1 MTTVSAR
8 SGRSSTLHPVVPP
21 ALRVRSVGHYFGS
34 GETRTQI
41 LFDNNLE
48 LLPGELVIL
57 SGPSGSGKTTLLT
70 LIGGLRTLQQ
80 GDIDIWDPNLFVHRA
95 LQGLSEQE
103 LVQVRQGIGF
113 IFQRHNLFDSLTAV
127 QNVRLAQQLKPP
139 RPDDHERVYELLTQL
154 NLGDRLDR
162 KPHQLSGG
170 QRQRVAVARAL
181 INDPSLVLA
190 DEPTAALDEENGTIV
205 IDLLRQRARETGCTC
220 LIVTHDSRIMNAAD
234 RIVEMRRGA
243 IESNIVVAERLFVR
257 EALRRCAAFAPLLP
271 EVLARVA
278 DEILIGVAPN
288 VRVRRY
294 LPDEC
299 PWFEAHLAGTVL
311 IQQGDK
317 GDKFY
322 LIRKGR
328 VAIFVDDGHGSQK
341 VNELGRGDFFG
352 DRALVMNEPRN
363 ATVTALEDVELYTI
377 GREQFEMARETCMPF
392 IDRILSVFGR
402 PGNR

>member
-1 MTTVSAR
+1 
-8 SGRSSTLHPVVPP
+8 LHPAIPP
-21 ALRVRSVGHYFGS
+21 ALRVRGVEHYFGT

-80 GDIDIWDPNLFVHRA
+80 GDIDIWDPNRFVHRS
-95 LQGLSEQE
+95 LRGLGERE

-127 QNVRLAQQLKPP
+127 QNVYLAQQLKPP
-139 RPDDHERVYELLTQL
+139 QPNDDEQVLDLLKQL

-170 QRQRVAVARAL
+170 QRQRVAIARAL
-181 INDPSLVLA
+181 ISEPSLVLA

-205 IDLLRQRARETGCTC
+205 IDLLRRRAREKGCTC

-234 RIVEMRRGA
+234 RIVEMRRGR

-257 EALRRCAAFAPLLP
+257 EGLRRCAAFAPLLP
-271 EVLARVA
+271 EVLARIA
-278 DEILIGVAPN
+278 DDILIGVHPN

-294 LPDEC
+294 LPEEC
-299 PWFEAHLAGTVL
+299 PWFDIHPAGTVL
-311 IQQGDK
+311 IRQGDQ

-322 LIRKGR
+322 LIRKGT
-328 VAIFVDDGHGSQK
+328 VGIFVDDGKQGSRK
-341 VNELGRGDFFG
+341 VNELGSGDFFG

-363 ATVTALEDVELYTI
+363 ATVIALEEVEVYTI

-392 IDRILSVFGR
+392 IDRILQVFGR
-402 PGNR
+402 PGDA